1 MVISKNFHLIKCILV
16 SCNLM
21 AKTHANKKGNFLCPE
36 IIPQKCNS
44 NIITSG

>member
-21 AKTHANKKGNFLCPE
+21 AKNYANKKENFLCAK